1 MWHLR
6 LNLVLRY
13 VRILGRDDFPEAMV
27 LSQLNAAM
35 FEATG

>member
-27 LSQLNAAM
+27 LPQLNAAM